1 MNSRGEKISEIS
13 KKYGLDLITSGKKYK
28 ILCPFHEEKTPS
40 CTLNDDFGSF
50 FCFGCGASGGINKF
64 TNQLT
69 SKFKLE
75 KDDKYE
81 IDNFDA
87 DKRNLN
93 YLIPFFKK
101 KFFFSR
107 LVKSQY
113 LWILQVAWGF
123 FMINLQTNNLLKVL
137 IYSRGISLC
146 SSKIYGL
153 GFASKKSN
161 DLFQY
166 LEESGFKKTDII
178 RSGLVYTK
186 KIKSNNFIS
195 NKDQNIIRPCFTD
208 MFRDRLIIPIKN
220 NSGIVIGFGGRI
232 VNKKK
237 IAKYINSSDSNLFK
251 KKRILFSE
259 EIISSFSN
267 KTFKTLILTEGYL
280 DAMSLFQNGIKFTVA
295 SLGTSFSS
303 SQLEKLHLICLNNH
317 IIISFD
323 SDNAGKIASEK
334 ILNHAFEKLKKNYFC
349 TSIINYENQ
358 GDNKDPDEYVYY
370 KGSTILTKKVMN
382 CSEPIL
388 KWYERNLILR
398 INSKLSS
405 FINSNKS
412 KKKKDFLTDKKIK
425 LFDKNFYVVLV
436 SKIFQFNH
444 NLEVKSSSRN
454 FKKNVLFD
462 NFFTSK
468 HSNFIFKTEKA
479 KITYTWKD
487 LEEIKDLVILCSFLF
502 PCFKEDVFQLGYL
515 NLFPFT
521 SYFDYVVKGNLFS
534 NIFIHDTINIFKL
547 FQNFFNQNPFLFTSP
562 KCFKN
567 LLMFYLDSEINL
579 YSTTQNIEFLFSE
592 IIRFFM
598 VLYLNQEK
606 KINAQ
611 QLKLLDFQ
619 IRELALNLSNEN
631 RLRIKNKIQT
641 LEIRRSRIYKVIK
654 IVDVSSK

>member
-1 MNSRGEKISEIS
+1 MMISVV
-13 KKYGLDLITSGKKYK
+13 
-28 ILCPFHEEKTPS
+28 
-40 CTLNDDFGSF
+40 F

-251 KKRILFSE
+251 KK
-259 EIISSFSN
+259 
-267 KTFKTLILTEGYL
+267 
-280 DAMSLFQNGIKFTVA
+280 
-295 SLGTSFSS
+295 
-303 SQLEKLHLICLNNH
+303 
-317 IIISFD
+317 
-323 SDNAGKIASEK
+323 
-334 ILNHAFEKLKKNYFC
+334 KN
-349 TSIINYENQ
+349 
-358 GDNKDPDEYVYY
+358 
-370 KGSTILTKKVMN
+370 
-382 CSEPIL
+382 
-388 KWYERNLILR
+388 
-398 INSKLSS
+398 
-405 FINSNKS
+405 
-412 KKKKDFLTDKKIK
+412 
-425 LFDKNFYVVLV
+425 LV
-436 SKIFQFNH
+436 F
-444 NLEVKSSSRN
+444 RR
-454 FKKNVLFD
+454 D
-462 NFFTSK
+462 NF
-468 HSNFIFKTEKA
+468 I
-479 KITYTWKD
+479 
-487 LEEIKDLVILCSFLF
+487 
-502 PCFKEDVFQLGYL
+502 VF
-515 NLFPFT
+515 
-521 SYFDYVVKGNLFS
+521 
-534 NIFIHDTINIFKL
+534 
-547 FQNFFNQNPFLFTSP
+547 
-562 KCFKN
+562 
-567 LLMFYLDSEINL
+567 
-579 YSTTQNIEFLFSE
+579 
-592 IIRFFM
+592 
-598 VLYLNQEK
+598 
-606 KINAQ
+606 
-611 QLKLLDFQ
+611 
-619 IRELALNLSNEN
+619 
-631 RLRIKNKIQT
+631 
-641 LEIRRSRIYKVIK
+641 
-654 IVDVSSK
+654 